1 MFCLVQQRED
11 QLVFFEGGDQLA
23 SMERGEKSTR
33 GEDEWGSYTSRVL
46 YVADFKVG
54 IVDLHMN

>member
-1 MFCLVQQRED
+1 
-11 QLVFFEGGDQLA
+11 VFFEGGDQLA
-23 SMERGEKSTR
+23 SMERGEKSTG